1 LNKYDL
7 DYYNYIYYRTM
18 DRENVTIEL
27 RNLDSYTKN
36 DEGVVKAGDWRTNL
50 ANQITMNQGDSLFV
64 KQSFLDTEASSSREV
79 NIEEDIT
86 LHLGHYYYLIQTGIA
101 EEELSAFGG
110 TTPVIDGKE
119 HIACLRKTS
128 PSTDFRIITEIQ
140 FSTIPGVPALPK
152 KVYFSIRSTDIDGNV
167 RDTEPIYVSDFKT
180 NPTFSIVD
188 VKGLSI
194 VYKTT
199 DTVEFA
205 KYRNADG
212 SRGIEDAGWA
222 VPKLPKP
229 GSTGDVKTSAIT
241 GDLFNPIITT
251 LDFVLPK
258 GNYAPTDLCA
268 VINREINRNLQPQG
282 NDVVQTAF
290 LRQTGSAYGDANAET
305 VFFSR
310 NDDGDYIF
318 SVGAAPATKD
328 KAAKAYNWLY
338 GASQV
343 TLDWND
349 DQGLFN
355 FTYMHTPFY
364 YLGNEVTGYA
374 SVQPP
379 PPTAT
384 SYPVDRY
391 GGIIFRTLGAT
402 TVKDGVPYDFWDKKL
417 GFNVAHNTAGSIT
430 SFDTPVVKGGLTTF
444 TIPTAIGDNVTA
456 NFTGADSLVN
466 KSKPDSGQPETYNFR
481 LAPEPAAITSGDMS
495 FNTSSYT
502 TPVLA
507 EFSVFKQN
515 LNFGYYLIEIDSNFS
530 NNFVDYDS
538 TNTKIKSIVSRYQ
551 SYESYTAGS
560 SDGSLIYTH
569 KGPTALLS
577 SFNVRILDSSKQLA
591 TNIGNDNT
599 VFLTLVRAAPEPA
612 PLPALPAPDK

>member
-27 RNLDSYTKN
+27 RNLDSYSKN
-36 DEGVVKAGDWRTNL
+36 EAGVVKSGDWTTNL

-86 LHLGHYYYLIQTGIA
+86 LHLGHYYYLVQTGIA
-101 EEELSAFGG
+101 EAELSAFGG

-128 PSTDFRIITEIQ
+128 PSADFRIITEIS
-140 FSTIPGVPALPK
+140 FTTLPSGVNLPK
-152 KVYFSIRSTDIDGNV
+152 KFYFSIRSTDIDGNV
-167 RDTEPIYVSDFKT
+167 RDTEPIYVSNFKSGG
-180 NPTFSIVD
+180 TFSFAT

-205 KYRNADG
+205 KYKNADG
-212 SRGIEDAGWA
+212 TKGIEDAGWQ

-229 GSTGDVKTSAIT
+229 GSDGDVKTSAIT

-251 LDFVLPK
+251 FDFVLPK

-268 VINREINRNLQPQG
+268 VINREVNRNLPPQG
-282 NDVVQTAF
+282 TDVVQTAF
-290 LRQTGSAYGDANAET
+290 LRQTGDAYGDADPNT

-318 SVGAAPATKD
+318 SVGAAAATKD
-328 KAAKAYNWLY
+328 KPAKAYNWLY

-402 TVKDGVPYDFWDKKL
+402 TVKNGVPYDFWDKKL
-417 GFNVAHNTAGSIT
+417 GFNVAHNTPGSIT
-430 SFDTPVVKGGLTTF
+430 SFDSPVVKGGLTTF
-444 TIPTAIGDNVTA
+444 TVPTAIGGNVTA

-466 KSKPDSGQPETYNFR
+466 KSKPESGQPETYNFR

-507 EFSVFKQN
+507 ESSVFKQN

-560 SDGSLIYTH
+560 SDGSLIYMH

-612 PLPALPAPDK
+612 SLPALPAPKK